1 MSAPSAPRRV
11 VAPLMTLAALALAR
25 DVAASPVFD
34 AVGNVGGTGGAQG
47 VVCGAGAAS
56 TYFNPALL
64 ADADDAAL
72 LGFSVV
78 SEQVGVT
85 LDGRRGGDVPL
96 VVGER
101 DAVGGDRAPIPNDV
115 VPTPW
120 LRDGCEPGAQSGQCP
135 PPGFAAR
142 PRQQARGSQRPRT
155 YVVLGLVRHLV
166 QDRLSV
172 GAYAM
177 LPVGTFS
184 SAQGFYPDER
194 EALFSNSLRPE
205 LTGDRLTAISLA
217 FGAAFKVLPS
227 LAVGAG
233 LSVSLASAA
242 ASRSYVR
249 DTTNYDAL
257 LLDNAVTTQ
266 VGVSPNLGVRWL
278 PTPRVRI
285 AGALHTPESFTL
297 DTDITATL
305 PSGTESS
312 TKRAEVYHWM
322 PWRAS
327 LGAEVDAVVR
337 GGYALSVAASLR
349 YAYWSAYRDRHGQ
362 SPAEAYGEAFG
373 FSDTLSGAV
382 GLRHTWRERGRGFV
396 DLTYAP
402 TPVPLQVGRSS
413 YVDNDRVGVVAG
425 GELTLH
431 LGGVEMRPGLQV
443 FAHRLVRRYARKDD
457 RLMRDELPDDAVL
470 GATGEPV
477 PGAAGLQTN
486 SPGWPGFASEGW
498 LAGGALTLTVPL

>member
-1 MSAPSAPRRV
+1 MSARRSTPRF
-11 VAPLMTLAALALAR
+11 VAPLVLAALALTHTA
-25 DVAASPVFD
+25 AASPVFD
-34 AVGNVGGTGGAQG
+34 AVGSVGGSGGAQG
-47 VVCGAGAAS
+47 VVCGPGPAS

-64 ADADDAAL
+64 ADADDSVL
-72 LGFSVV
+72 VGFAVASD
-78 SEQVGVT
+78 QVGVT

-96 VVGER
+96 IVGER

-120 LRDGCEPGAQSGQCP
+120 LRDGCEPGVQSGQCP

-142 PRQQARGSQRPRT
+142 PRQQASASQRTRT
-155 YVVLGLVRHLV
+155 YLVLGVARHLV
-166 QDRLSV
+166 EDRLSV
-172 GAYAM
+172 GVYAM
-177 LPVGTFS
+177 LPLGSFTA
-184 SAQGFYPDER
+184 AQGFYPDER
-194 EALFSNSLRPE
+194 EAVFSNGLGSE
-205 LTGDRLTAISLA
+205 LSGDRMTAVSLA

-227 LAVGAG
+227 LSLGAG

-249 DTTNYDAL
+249 DTTNYDAM

-266 VGVSPNLGVRWL
+266 VGVSPTLGVRWR
-278 PTPRVRI
+278 PTSRVRI
-285 AGALHTPESFTL
+285 GGALHTPESFAL

-322 PWRAS
+322 PWRVS
-327 LGAEVDAVVR
+327 LGAEIDAISH
-337 GGYALSVAASLR
+337 GSYALSVAASFR
-349 YAYWSAYRDRHGQ
+349 YAYWSAYLDRHGQ
-362 SPAEAYGEAFG
+362 NPAEVYGAAFG
-373 FSDTLSGAV
+373 FSDTLSGAIGV
-382 GLRHTWRERGRGFV
+382 RHTWKNRGRLFV
-396 DLTYAP
+396 DFTYVP

-413 YVDNDRVGVVAG
+413 YVDNDRVGVLAG
-425 GELTLH
+425 GELSLH
-431 LGGVEMRPGLQV
+431 LGGLEIRPGVQV
-443 FAHRLVRRYARKDD
+443 FAHRLVRRYAHKDD

-486 SPGWPGFASEGW
+486 SPGWPGFASGGW
-498 LAGGALTLTVPL
+498 LSGGAVTLTLPL